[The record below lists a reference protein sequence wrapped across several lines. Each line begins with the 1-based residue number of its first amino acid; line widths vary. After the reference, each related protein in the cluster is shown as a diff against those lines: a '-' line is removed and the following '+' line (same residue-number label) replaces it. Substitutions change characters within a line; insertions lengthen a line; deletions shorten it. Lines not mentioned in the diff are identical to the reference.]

1 MPKSPKALVLFRFNI
16 PLTRNVELFLNE
28 RHKRQPNRYKVGR
41 LTYFFF
47 YRVQAKSV
55 TDFAKA
61 QSLNLSVKRKLEL
74 DAPIYF
80 PKVFAFR

>member
-1 MPKSPKALVLFRFNI
+1 MPKSPKAPVLFRYII

-28 RHKRQPNRYKVGR
+28 RHKQQPNRYKTSR
-41 LTYFFF
+41 LTYFLFC
-47 YRVQAKSV
+47 RVQAKCV

-74 DAPIYF
+74 DAHIYF
-80 PKVFAFR
+80 PKVFAFG

>member
-1 MPKSPKALVLFRFNI
+1 MPKSPKALVLFRYSI

-28 RHKRQPNRYKVGR
+28 RHKRQLNRYKGR
-41 LTYFFF
+41 LTYFIFC
-47 YRVQAKSV
+47 RVQAKCV

-74 DAPIYF
+74 DAHIYF
-80 PKVFAFR
+80 PKVFAFG